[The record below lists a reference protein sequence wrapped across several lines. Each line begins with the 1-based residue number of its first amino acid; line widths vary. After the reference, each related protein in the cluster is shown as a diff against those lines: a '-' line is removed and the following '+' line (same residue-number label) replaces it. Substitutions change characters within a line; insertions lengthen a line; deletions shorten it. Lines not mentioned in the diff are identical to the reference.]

1 MLTAHKADFLKKS
14 NDALKDGICKSSA
27 FKWLNMCFQQTQ
39 RRFIQ
44 RSGAF
49 HLILNFQ
56 SESEEGRR
64 GMRVNVTYM
73 TLKHYSVCEHLC
85 G

>member
-73 TLKHYSVCEHLC
+73 ALKHYSVCEHLC